1 MIILPAIFESWRSLK
16 DRTYKL
22 TFESQELNPVQLS
35 ALGENLMDFGYLAFK
50 KDEFKQKELDTLKS
64 LEADYEDT
72 GKTRAQRLRGVLYRV
87 WETDKQG
94 YDVFDDYYAHHMEKL
109 INHFKAKL
117 P

>member
-1 MIILPAIFESWRSLK
+1 MIIIPATFETWRSLVDK
-16 DRTYKL
+16 TYRL
-22 TFESQELNPVQLS
+22 TFGTNELTPENVGAISASVQTY
-35 ALGENLMDFGYLAFK
+35 GYLAFK
-50 KDEFKQKELDTLKS
+50 TDKFVKKEVEIFKTLES
-64 LEADYEDT
+64 DFEDT

-94 YDVFDDYYAHHMEKL
+94 YEVFDDYYAHHMEKL